1 MSMSVQLTPQEL
13 QLISDALSSH
23 RTWLTRTLEKSF
35 VHHLNNRLNEI
46 GEVQGKIIAA
56 LKAASASTR

>member
-23 RTWLTRTLEKSF
+23 RAWLTRTLEKSF
-35 VHHLNNRLNEI
+35 VHHLKNRI
-46 GEVQGKIIAA
+46 GAA
-56 LKAASASTR
+56 TTRHGMRRIPGF